1 MELSNYGVM
10 TKVEYIQEY
19 LEKVYPG
26 QIRHDVV
33 TDKVQINDAAKLP
46 NDEMSAAAPLNDV
59 NAHWRELTK
68 KDVNTMVCE
77 CAAGSSMNITDREVR
92 CVLNSDFVPSVHP
105 LREYILSLPEFD
117 PNCGVDP
124 IDMLAGQVHVA
135 ESDKSLV
142 VGRSNLASLERSAS
156 LYASLDDNSQER
168 WRKVFKKWF
177 VAMVASWMSDEVVNQ
192 HVLVLIGKQGIY
204 KTTWLER
211 LLPPELRG
219 YGSKLANLH
228 DLTKDDRL
236 RIAECALIN
245 IDEIDALN
253 DRELNQMKS
262 VITAADVNE
271 RAAYAYSKE
280 RRMRLASFCAS
291 GNKREFLTDT
301 TGNRRWLPFEVES
314 IDSPFD
320 NAVQPY
326 KFYYAQAW
334 WLIRNGFN
342 YWFASEDVRALE
354 DHVESFRRTTS
365 EEDLLPVYY
374 SPASLDDSGAVLRT
388 AAEMLSKLTWQGTI
402 KHPMSLSA
410 FGKLLSAKGYEQ
422 KRIGHDRHRAYLVIE
437 NQRNMATDQ
446 AMIDKLK
453 AEENAD
459 NADTR
464 TEVF

>member
-1 MELSNYGVM
+1 M
-10 TKVEYIQEY
+10 TKIEYIQEY

-26 QIRHDVV
+26 QLRHDVV

-46 NDEMSAAAPLNDV
+46 NDEMSAATPLNDV

-77 CAAGSSMNITDREVR
+77 CAMQSEMNITDREVR

-105 LREYILSLPEFD
+105 LREYILSLPEYN
-117 PNCGVDP
+117 PNCKVDP

-135 ESDKSLV
+135 ESQEGFKS
-142 VGRSNLASLERSAS
+142 A
-156 LYASLDDNSQER
+156 QER

-204 KTTWLER
+204 KTTWLEH

-219 YGSKLANLH
+219 YGSKLTNLH

-236 RIAECALIN
+236 RLAECALIN

-280 RRMRLASFCAS
+280 RRIRLASFCAS

-326 KFYYAQAW
+326 KFYYAEAW
-334 WLIRNGFN
+334 WLIRHGFN
-342 YWFASEDVRALE
+342 YWFDSDDVRALE
-354 DHVESFRRTTS
+354 EHVESFRRMTS

-374 SPASLDDSGAVLRT
+374 TPASLDDSGAVLRT

-437 NQRNMATDQ
+437 NQRNMATDK
-446 AMIDKLK
+446 AMIDTVK
-453 AEENAD
+453 EEEYAD

-464 TEVF
+464 TDVF